1 MAKEATV
8 AGKTSL
14 RKMWV
19 EGKKHYFGVLLAS
32 MALFVIFMIGAFAL
46 LIPLAALGENAG
58 SFVIFLFFVLLII
71 LILFAVVL
79 AHFVLVSIV
88 IDNLGAD
95 EGIKRGFRFITSYK
109 RDAILISLLFLAA
122 YLIIDLAVV
131 ILVLGKSAING
142 FEDMDF
148 LELVEDYNLLSIPA
162 NFVQV
167 VVLYPLFI
175 VMWTRLYMSRTGRL
189 GEDDAETLLPEIP
202 TDQSEDQNKDQK
214 ET

>member
-1 MAKEATV
+1 MAKEASV

-46 LIPLAALGENAG
+46 LIPLAALGENVG
-58 SFVIFLFFVLLII
+58 YLVISLFFVLLMIF
-71 LILFAVVL
+71 ILFAVVL

-88 IDNLGAD
+88 VDNLGAE
-95 EGIKRGFRFITSYK
+95 EGIRRGFRFITSYK
-109 RDAILISLLFLAA
+109 RDAILISLSFLAA
-122 YLIIDLAVV
+122 YLVIDLAVI
-131 ILVLGKSAING
+131 ILVFGKSAING
-142 FEDMDF
+142 FEDMNL
-148 LELVEDYNLLSIPA
+148 LEMVKDYNLLSIPA
-162 NFVQV
+162 NFVQLV
-167 VVLYPLFI
+167 ILYPLFI
-175 VMWTRLYMSRTGRL
+175 VMVTRLYMSRTGSF
-189 GEDDAETLLPEIP
+189 GEEGAEKLLPETP